1 MDVTTL
7 IFMVIALLTG
17 LAVGWFVGGKMAR
30 SQARAVD
37 ADEAHRR
44 AVEIN
49 EIRSQLADARGEVAN
64 GRADLARAQQE
75 TASVKA
81 ELAQAKADA
90 AREALDVT
98 SAERSVAEAR
108 ANEQAALARLAGL
121 QAELAA
127 AVNERDVAVARAA
140 EIVQDRELLENHF
153 KVLSAETLKEQGK
166 TASAQADERDKR
178 TAEMLQPMEKALT
191 MLGERMKQ
199 AELDQASAKAAL
211 QEQVK
216 TVVATSEHLRRET
229 SALATALRKPQVRG
243 AWGEMQLKRVVE
255 LSGMVDH
262 VHFYAQASDVT
273 SEDRRVRPDMK
284 VMLGDEK
291 FLYVDSKVPLA
302 AFLDAQE
309 ATDEAIR
316 EDRLAQFA
324 ANVRSHVDQLSSKSY
339 WKVDSHSP
347 EFVVLFIPSEALAAE
362 ALAQQPDLHEYA
374 AAKNI
379 ILASPTTLIA
389 MLRAVAYGWRQAAL
403 AESAQEVFE
412 MGREIY
418 SRLVKMGSHVDK
430 LGRQLGG
437 AVNAY
442 NQAVGSLESRVFVTA
457 RKFRDLQLTNDE
469 LKSIETVDAAPRAM
483 SSPELLAD
491 AQNVA
496 ALEAAHLTQVEAT
509 KITAQTADQIIE
521 IEQVSAADASAAR
534 LELDALTPGST
545 PDVEELVELADQADV
560 SNQRR
565 VG

>member
-1 MDVTTL
+1 MDAMTF
-7 IFMVIALLTG
+7 IFWLVALLIG
-17 LAVGWFVGGKMAR
+17 GVSGWFLG
-30 SQARAVD
+30 RAKAGSTG
-37 ADEAHRR
+37 ADELH
-44 AVEIN
+44 
-49 EIRSQLADARGEVAN
+49 EIRSQLADSRAEIAN
-64 GRADLARAQQE
+64 GRAELARAQQE
-75 TASVKA
+75 TAQAKS

-98 SAERSVAEAR
+98 AAQRSVAEAR

-127 AVNERDVAVARAA
+127 AVNERDVAVQRAE

-153 KVLSAETLKEQGK
+153 KLLSAETLKEQGK

-191 MLGERMKQ
+191 QLSERMKQ

-211 QEQVK
+211 HEQVK
-216 TVVATSEHLRRET
+216 TVVTTSEHLRRET
-229 SALATALRKPQVRG
+229 NALSTALRKPQVRG

-255 LSGMVDH
+255 LAGMVDH
-262 VHFYAQASDVT
+262 VHFFAQASDVT

-309 ATDEAIR
+309 TDDPILR
-316 EDRLAQFA
+316 EERLAQFA

-418 SRLVKMGSHVDK
+418 ARLVKMGSHVDK

-442 NQAVGSLESRVFVTA
+442 NQAVGSLESRVFVQA
-457 RKFRDLQLTNDE
+457 RRFRDLQLTDTE
-469 LKSIETVDAAPRAM
+469 LKSLTTVDEAPRAM
-483 SSPELLAD
+483 SAPELIAD
-491 AQNVA
+491 AQRVA
-496 ALEAAHLTQVEAT
+496 AIEAAAVTQVDAT
-509 KITAQTADQIIE
+509 KITAQTAEGRVE
-521 IEQVSAADASAAR
+521 IEQTVATEASAAR
-534 LELDALTPGST
+534 AEFDELLPTQ
-545 PDVEELVELADQADV
+545 PDTAELVAGDPGPAQTEL
-560 SNQRR
+560 RR
-565 VG
+565 IS

>member
-1 MDVTTL
+1 MTTL
-7 IFMVIALLTG
+7 IFLVIALLTG
-17 LAVGWFVGGKMAR
+17 LAVGWFVGGKTAR
-30 SQARAVD
+30 SDARALD
-37 ADEAHRR
+37 ADEAQRR
-44 AVEIN
+44 ATEMN
-49 EIRSQLADARGEVAN
+49 ELRSQLADARGEIAN

-75 TASVKA
+75 TALAKV

-98 SAERSVAEAR
+98 AADRSVAEAR

-191 MLGERMKQ
+191 QLSERMKQ

-216 TVVATSEHLRRET
+216 TVVTTSEHLRRET
-229 SALATALRKPQVRG
+229 NALSTALRKPQVRG

-255 LSGMVDH
+255 LSGMLDH
-262 VHFYAQASDVT
+262 VHFFAQASDVT

-309 ATDEAIR
+309 AADEAVR
-316 EDRLAQFA
+316 EERLAQFA
-324 ANVRSHVDQLSSKSY
+324 ANVRTHVDQLSSKSY

-374 AAKNI
+374 ATKNI

-418 SRLVKMGSHVDK
+418 ARLVTMGAHVDK

-457 RKFRDLQLTNDE
+457 RKFRDLQLTDDE
-469 LKSIETVDAAPRAM
+469 LKNLETVDAAPRAM

-491 AQNVA
+491 AQRVA
-496 ALEAAHLTQVEAT
+496 AIEAARVTQVEST
-509 KITAQTADQIIE
+509 KIIAETAEESIE
-521 IEQVSAADASAAR
+521 IEQVSATDASAAR
-534 LELDALTPGST
+534 LELDALTPSSR
-545 PDVEELVELADQADV
+545 PDLDELVDLTSPAEVVDG
-560 SNQRR
+560 RR
-565 VG
+565 AG